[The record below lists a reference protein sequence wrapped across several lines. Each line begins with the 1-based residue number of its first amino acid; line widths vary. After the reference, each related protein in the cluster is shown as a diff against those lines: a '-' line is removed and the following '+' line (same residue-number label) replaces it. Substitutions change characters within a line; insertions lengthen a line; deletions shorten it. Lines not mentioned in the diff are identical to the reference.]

1 MMKEIYLQQIKKLTK
16 GLLGPKVK
24 KYKLPIS
31 TSSTNVKVNL
41 NQPEISVIEDY
52 HLKGYK
58 PPNRK
63 RI

>member
-41 NQPEISVIEDY
+41 NQPEIAVIEDY

-58 PPNRK
+58 PPNLK